1 MSEIREMI
9 QELCPDGVEF
19 KKLGEIG
26 RFIRGNGL
34 QKKDFTEDGFPCI
47 HYGQIYT
54 KYGLSTTET
63 ISRCD
68 PELAEKLIKAK
79 TGDLVIA
86 CTSENVE
93 DVCKAVVWLGD
104 GEIATGGHSCVFTH
118 NQDPKYVAY
127 FFQSEQFFIQKK
139 KYAKGVKVIDI
150 RAADLEKIEIP
161 VPPMAVQRKIV
172 EILDN
177 FSNLT
182 AELEA
187 ELEERKRQ
195 YEYYRNLLLTFNPVA
210 NGAVTGGEHQ
220 IMDATENRG
229 GQADATWLRM
239 SDIGAFYG
247 GLSGKSKKDF
257 GNGNAKY
264 ITYMNVY
271 SNISV
276 NMDLVDTVSVS
287 TDEKQNA
294 IQFGDILFTGSS
306 ETPDECGM
314 SSVVTEFIEEPTYL
328 NSFCFGFRPYNIKSF
343 NVHFLKHL
351 FRSQTLRK
359 QIIRTASGVTRFNV
373 SKKKMLNV
381 SVPIPSIEKQN
392 YIADILD
399 RFETLTTDLQSG
411 IPAEI
416 AARRQQY
423 EYYREQLLT
432 FKRKAA

>member
-9 QELCPDGVEF
+9 RELCPDGVEF
-19 KKLGEIG
+19 MVLGEICTIKTG
-26 RFIRGNGL
+26 KGITQKECEDDAPYPVMSGGQSPMGMYYDYNREGDTVTVSRVGAYAGFVSYLTERFYCNDKCFSVIPKGHVLLLPKYLYYNL
-34 QKKDFTEDGFPCI
+34 KQKED
-47 HYGQIYT
+47 T
-54 KYGLSTTET
+54 
-63 ISRCD
+63 
-68 PELAEKLIKAK
+68 IKA
-79 TGDLVIA
+79 L
-86 CTSENVE
+86 
-93 DVCKAVVWLGD
+93 
-104 GEIATGGHSCVFTH
+104 
-118 NQDPKYVAY
+118 
-127 FFQSEQFFIQKK
+127 QSEGGVPTINTQKL
-139 KYAKGVKVIDI
+139 GG
-150 RAADLEKIEIP
+150 IEIP

-220 IMDATENRG
+220 INDTTENRG

>member
-19 KKLGEIG
+19 KKLGEIAEIKPG
-26 RFIRGNGL
+26 KDYKHLDKGDIPVYGSGGIMTYVNDCVYNKPTVLLPRKGSISNVFYVDNPFWNVDTIYYTIIDTEVILPRFFYHVILN
-34 QKKDFTEDGFPCI
+34 EHI
-47 HYGQIYT
+47 
-54 KYGLSTTET
+54 
-63 ISRCD
+63 
-68 PELAEKLIKAK
+68 EKLN
-79 TGDLVIA
+79 
-86 CTSENVE
+86 TSNAARPALT
-93 DVCKAVVWLGD
+93 KAVLD
-104 GEIATGGHSCVFTH
+104 
-118 NQDPKYVAY
+118 
-127 FFQSEQFFIQKK
+127 
-139 KYAKGVKVIDI
+139 
-150 RAADLEKIEIP
+150 KIEIP

-229 GQADATWLRM
+229 GQSDATWLRM

-359 QIIRTASGVTRFNV
+359 QIVRTASGVTRFNV

-423 EYYREQLLT
+423 EYYREKLLT

>member
-9 QELCPDGVEF
+9 RELCPDGVEF

-150 RAADLEKIEIP
+150 RTADLEKIEIP

-220 IMDATENRG
+220 INDTTENRG
-229 GQADATWLRM
+229 GLSVKWLALSEIGEM
-239 SDIGAFYG
+239 IKGSGIQKSDFVEQGLPCIHYGQLHTYYGTFAFRTKSFISKA
-247 GLSGKSKKDF
+247 LFDRSKKAQHGDLIIATTSEDVEACCKATAWLGEEEIAVSGDAHIF
-257 GNGNAKY
+257 HHNQNPKYLAYFFQTENFAKQ
-264 ITYMNVY
+264 
-271 SNISV
+271 
-276 NMDLVDTVSVS
+276 
-287 TDEKQNA
+287 K
-294 IQFGDILFTGSS
+294 
-306 ETPDECGM
+306 
-314 SSVVTEFIEEPTYL
+314 
-328 NSFCFGFRPYNIKSF
+328 
-343 NVHFLKHL
+343 
-351 FRSQTLRK
+351 RK
-359 QIIRTASGVTRFNV
+359 YASGVKVVRV
-373 SKKKMLNV
+373 KGEQLLKV
-381 SVPIPSIEKQN
+381 IIPLPSLEEQQRIV
-392 YIADILD
+392 DILD

>member
-1 MSEIREMI
+1 M
-9 QELCPDGVEF
+9 LLP
-19 KKLGEIG
+19 KIG
-26 RFIRGNGL
+26 
-34 QKKDFTEDGFPCI
+34 
-47 HYGQIYT
+47 
-54 KYGLSTTET
+54 
-63 ISRCD
+63 
-68 PELAEKLIKAK
+68 
-79 TGDLVIA
+79 
-86 CTSENVE
+86 
-93 DVCKAVVWLGD
+93 
-104 GEIATGGHSCVFTH
+104 
-118 NQDPKYVAY
+118 
-127 FFQSEQFFIQKK
+127 
-139 KYAKGVKVIDI
+139 
-150 RAADLEKIEIP
+150 
-161 VPPMAVQRKIV
+161 
-172 EILDN
+172 
-177 FSNLT
+177 
-182 AELEA
+182 
-187 ELEERKRQ
+187 
-195 YEYYRNLLLTFNPVA
+195 
-210 NGAVTGGEHQ
+210 
-220 IMDATENRG
+220 G

>member
-9 QELCPDGVEF
+9 RELCPDGVEF

-150 RAADLEKIEIP
+150 RTADLEKIEIP

-220 IMDATENRG
+220 INDATENRG
-229 GQADATWLRM
+229 GLSVKWLAL
-239 SDIGAFYG
+239 SEIGE
-247 GLSGKSKKDF
+247 
-257 GNGNAKY
+257 
-264 ITYMNVY
+264 M
-271 SNISV
+271 
-276 NMDLVDTVSVS
+276 
-287 TDEKQNA
+287 
-294 IQFGDILFTGSS
+294 
-306 ETPDECGM
+306 
-314 SSVVTEFIEEPTYL
+314 
-328 NSFCFGFRPYNIKSF
+328 IK
-343 NVHFLKHL
+343 
-351 FRSQTLRK
+351 
-359 QIIRTASGVTRFNV
+359 G
-373 SKKKMLNV
+373 
-381 SVPIPSIEKQN
+381 
-392 YIADILD
+392 
-399 RFETLTTDLQSG
+399 SG
-411 IPAEI
+411 IQKSDFVEQGLPCI
-416 AARRQQY
+416 HYGQLHT
-423 EYYREQLLT
+423 YYGT
-432 FKRKAA
+432 FAFRTNEPMLD

>member
-1 MSEIREMI
+1 MSEIRKLI
-9 QELCPDGVEF
+9 KELCPSGVEF
-19 KKLGEIG
+19 KKLGEVG
-26 RFIRGNGL
+26 TFIRGNGL

-47 HYGQIYT
+47 HYGQIHTHY
-54 KYGLSTTET
+54 STFAFET
-63 ISRCD
+63 ISFTS
-68 PELAEKLIKAK
+68 EEYASKLKIAHK
-79 TGDLVIA
+79 GDLIIA
-86 CTSENVE
+86 TTSE
-93 DVCKAVVWLGD
+93 DVVGCCKAVAWLGEND
-104 GEIATGGHSCVFTH
+104 VAISGDAYIYRH
-118 NQDPKYVAY
+118 NQNPKYISYLFQTNY
-127 FFQSEQFFIQKK
+127 FQKFK
-139 KYAKGVKVIDI
+139 EKYASGVKVIRVSGDNL
-150 RAADLEKIEIP
+150 AKIEIP
-161 VPPMAVQRKIV
+161 VPPMEVQRKIV

-195 YEYYRNLLLTFNPVA
+195 YEYYRNLLLTFSPVA

-220 IMDATENRG
+220 IKDATENRG
-229 GQADATWLRM
+229 QADVTWMKM
-239 SDIGAFYG
+239 SDLGVFYG

-257 GNGNAKY
+257 GSGNAKY

-276 NMDLVDTVSVS
+276 NIDLAETVSVS
-287 TDEKQNA
+287 TDENQNS

-314 SSVVTEFIEEPTYL
+314 SSIVTEFIEEPIYL
-328 NSFCFGFRPYNIKSF
+328 NSFCFGFRPNDITSF

-351 FRSQTLRK
+351 FRSQALRK
-359 QIIRTASGVTRFNV
+359 QIVRTASGVTRFNV
-373 SKKKMLNV
+373 SKKKMLNI
-381 SVPIPSIEKQN
+381 SVPIPSMEKQS

-411 IPAEI
+411 LPAEI

-423 EYYREQLLT
+423 EYYRERLLT
-432 FKRKAA
+432 FKPKSA